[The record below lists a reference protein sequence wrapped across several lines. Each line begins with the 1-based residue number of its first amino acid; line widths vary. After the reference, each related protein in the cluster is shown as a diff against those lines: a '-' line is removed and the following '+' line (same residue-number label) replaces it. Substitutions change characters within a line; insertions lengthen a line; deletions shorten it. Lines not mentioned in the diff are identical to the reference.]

1 MSNTFFKFKKFTIY
15 QDQCAMKVGT
25 DGVLLGAWT
34 KVDGCVDIL
43 DIGTGTGLIALMVA
57 QRNQKAAIDA
67 IDIDEQCVVQAQQNI
82 AKSVFA
88 NRVYVQNSSF
98 QEFLKNKIKK
108 YDLIV
113 SNPPF
118 FHNSLKSPNQSRNHA
133 RHTDSLS
140 FFDVISLGV
149 KLLGEGGRIALI
161 LPHEL
166 KQTVIEHA
174 GTVNLFANRITNV
187 FPLPHKPAKRLL
199 IEFGKTQIERIEN
212 NLIIE
217 QNRHQYTDE
226 FNALTNEFYLD
237 R

>member
-1 MSNTFFKFKKFTIY
+1 
-15 QDQCAMKVGT
+15 MKVGT

-118 FHNSLKSPNQSRNHA
+118 FHNSLKSPSQSRNHA